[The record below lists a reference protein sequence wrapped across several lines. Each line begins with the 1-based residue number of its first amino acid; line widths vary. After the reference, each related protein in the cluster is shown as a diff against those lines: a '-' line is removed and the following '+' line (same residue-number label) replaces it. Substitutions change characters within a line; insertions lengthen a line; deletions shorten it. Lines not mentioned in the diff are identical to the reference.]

1 MKKSLV
7 FLLAFLLA
15 GVLSACQKESAS
27 GAMLAERE
35 RNAVLAF
42 SEPIM
47 DNLFAGWNDDNYTV
61 FSKDFD
67 PDIMESIPQEGF
79 DKLRKDEYTGL
90 GRYFSRDVESVVKR
104 SDGSYTVIYYAV
116 FENNNEVLVR
126 VTFSAD
132 DPHKISG
139 LSFNK

>member
-7 FLLAFLLA
+7 FLLAVCLISLLA
-15 GVLSACQKESAS
+15 ACQKESAS
-27 GAMLAERE
+27 GAMLSDQE
-35 RNAVLAF
+35 RNGVLAI

-47 DNLFAGWNDDNYTV
+47 DNLFVGWNDNNYAV
-61 FSKDFD
+61 FSKDFSQD
-67 PDIMESIPQEGF
+67 LLKTMPQNGF
-79 DKLRKDEYTGL
+79 EKLRKDEYTGL

-126 VTFSAD
+126 VKFSLD